1 MKLNLDRVKIEMASK
16 ALTTGEFL
24 ELAQVPRGTWY
35 TVRRTGRAGTATTGR
50 IARALNVPV
59 TEIIMDK

>member
-24 ELAQVPRGTWY
+24 ELAQAIFPNTIPGKDRKE
-35 TVRRTGRAGTATTGR
+35 TTLR
-50 IARALNVPV
+50 FEEP
-59 TEIIMDK
+59 